1 MKQYRLLLA
10 TCATLLLTAC
20 SGNTDKLLQHK
31 IWRVYDVQV
40 PPEDSYNIT
49 QVNQAKE
56 FKSGYYSD
64 AYYQFLDNN
73 LFIATIAGKADSGR
87 YQLLSGGKV
96 ISVTANDGSRK
107 SEHLVTVTRLDETHF
122 DMEVQSE
129 DFKFI
134 LLCKKSDH

>member
-10 TCATLLLTAC
+10 SWATVLLTAC
-20 SGNTDKLLQHK
+20 SGSTEQLLQHK

-49 QVNQAKE
+49 QINQAKE
-56 FKSGYYSD
+56 FKSGYYSN

-73 LFIATIAGKADSGR
+73 VFIATIGDKPDSGR

-96 ISVTANDGSRK
+96 ISVTGNDGSRK
-107 SEHLVTVTRLDETHF
+107 SEHLVTVTRLDADHF
-122 DMEVQSE
+122 DMEVQGE
-129 DFKFI
+129 DYKFI
-134 LLCKKSDH
+134 LLCKRSDH